1 MEVKKVNL
9 AYGQMQV
16 LKEVSLQV
24 REREI
29 VSLIGANSAGKSS
42 MLNAISGLVPISG
55 GEILFEGKRID
66 SLPSHEIIENGI
78 IQVPEGRRIF
88 PFMTVKENLEMG
100 SYNRRAREKS
110 RESLQR
116 VYELF
121 PHLAERKDQLGE
133 SMSGGEQ
140 QMLAIGRG
148 LMAGPKI
155 LMLDEPSLGLA
166 PIVVEMIFHV
176 LQEVNRRAVT
186 ILLVEQNVKESLDIS
201 SRGYVL
207 ENGRVVLEGAGEG
220 PAGKQLFEESLPGVV
235 KLVTGCW
242 FLVARYSLRRIL
254 PPPMNHLRK
263 GMS

>member
-1 MEVKKVNL
+1 
-9 AYGQMQV
+9 MQV

-42 MLNAISGLVPISG
+42 MLNAISALVPISG

-66 SLPSHEIIENGI
+66 SLPAHEIIEQGI

-88 PFMTVKENLEMG
+88 PYMTIKENLEMG
-100 SYNRRAREKS
+100 SYNRNARQKS
-110 RESLQR
+110 AQTLQW
-116 VYELF
+116 VYGLF
-121 PHLAERKDQLGE
+121 PRLAERKTQLGE

-148 LMAGPKI
+148 LMGGPKV

-166 PIVVEMIFHV
+166 PIVVEMIFRV
-176 LQEVNRRAVT
+176 LQEVNRQGVT

-207 ENGRVVLEGAGEG
+207 ENGRISLEGASHDLLENSYLKKAYLG
-220 PAGKQLFEESLPGVV
+220 L
-235 KLVTGCW
+235 
-242 FLVARYSLRRIL
+242 
-254 PPPMNHLRK
+254 
-263 GMS
+263 

>member
-1 MEVKKVNL
+1 MLEVQKANL

-24 REREI
+24 RDREI

-42 MLNAISGLVPISG
+42 MLNAISGLVPLAG
-55 GEILFEGKRID
+55 GEILFEGKPIH
-66 SLPSHEIIENGI
+66 SLPSHEIIEMGI

-88 PFMTVKENLEMG
+88 PYMSVRENLLMG
-100 SYNRRAREKS
+100 CYSRRSRPKS
-110 RESLQR
+110 GETLQR
-116 VYELF
+116 VFELF
-121 PHLAERKDQLGE
+121 PRLAERSSQLGE

-166 PIVVEMIFHV
+166 PIIVDMIFKV
-176 LQEVNRRAVT
+176 LQEVNRQGVT

-207 ENGRVVLEGAGEG
+207 ENGRVSLEGAAKDLLENSYLKKAYLG
-220 PAGKQLFEESLPGVV
+220 L
-235 KLVTGCW
+235 
-242 FLVARYSLRRIL
+242 
-254 PPPMNHLRK
+254 
-263 GMS
+263 

>member
-1 MEVKKVNL
+1 VLEVKKVNL
-9 AYGQMQV
+9 GYGQMQV

-66 SLPSHEIIENGI
+66 SLPAHEIIEQGI

-88 PFMTVKENLEMG
+88 PYMTIKENLEMG
-100 SYNRRAREKS
+100 SYNRNARQKS
-110 RESLQR
+110 AQTLQW
-116 VYELF
+116 VYGLF
-121 PHLAERKDQLGE
+121 PRLAERKTQLGE

-148 LMAGPKI
+148 LMGGPKV

-166 PIVVEMIFHV
+166 PIVVEMIFRV
-176 LQEVNRRAVT
+176 LQEVNRQGVT

-207 ENGRVVLEGAGEG
+207 ENGRISLEGASHDLLENSYLKKAYLG
-220 PAGKQLFEESLPGVV
+220 L
-235 KLVTGCW
+235 
-242 FLVARYSLRRIL
+242 
-254 PPPMNHLRK
+254 
-263 GMS
+263 

>member
-1 MEVKKVNL
+1 MLEVKKVNL

-24 REREI
+24 REQEI

-42 MLNAISGLVPISG
+42 MLNAISALVPISG

-66 SLPSHEIIENGI
+66 SLPSHEIIEKGI

-110 RESLQR
+110 RESMQR

-121 PHLAERKDQLGE
+121 PRLAERKNQLGE

-140 QMLAIGRG
+140 QMLAVGRA

-166 PIVVEMIFHV
+166 PIVVEMIFKV
-176 LQEVNRRAVT
+176 LQEVNRQAVT
-186 ILLVEQNVKESLDIS
+186 LLLVEQNVKESLDIS

-207 ENGRVVLEGAGEG
+207 ENGRVVLEGA
-220 PAGKQLFEESLPGVV
+220 AGDLLEN
-235 KLVTGCW
+235 
-242 FLVARYSLRRIL
+242 A
-254 PPPMNHLRK
+254 HLK
-263 GMS
+263 KAYLGL

>member
-1 MEVKKVNL
+1 MLEVKKANL

-24 REREI
+24 RDREI

-42 MLNAISGLVPISG
+42 MLNAISGLVPLAG
-55 GEILFEGKRID
+55 GEILFEGKPIH
-66 SLPSHEIIENGI
+66 SLPSHEIIEMGI

-88 PFMTVKENLEMG
+88 PYMSVRENLLMG
-100 SYNRRAREKS
+100 CYSRRSRPKS
-110 RESLQR
+110 GETLQR
-116 VYELF
+116 VFELF
-121 PHLAERKDQLGE
+121 PRLAERRSQLGE

-166 PIVVEMIFHV
+166 PIIVDMIFKV
-176 LQEVNRRAVT
+176 LQEVNRQGVT

-207 ENGRVVLEGAGEG
+207 ENGRVSLEGAAKDLLENSYLKKAYLG
-220 PAGKQLFEESLPGVV
+220 L
-235 KLVTGCW
+235 
-242 FLVARYSLRRIL
+242 
-254 PPPMNHLRK
+254 
-263 GMS
+263 

>member
-66 SLPSHEIIENGI
+66 SLPSHEIIEKGI

-121 PHLAERKDQLGE
+121 PRLAERKDQLGE

-140 QMLAIGRG
+140 QMLAVGRA

-166 PIVVEMIFHV
+166 PIVVEMIFQV

-207 ENGRVVLEGAGEG
+207 ENGRVVLEGAGKDLLENSYLKKAYLG
-220 PAGKQLFEESLPGVV
+220 L
-235 KLVTGCW
+235 
-242 FLVARYSLRRIL
+242 
-254 PPPMNHLRK
+254 
-263 GMS
+263 

>member
-1 MEVKKVNL
+1 MEVKKINL
-9 AYGQMQV
+9 GYGQMQV
-16 LKEVSLQV
+16 LKEVSLHV
-24 REREI
+24 GDLEI

-55 GEILFEGKRID
+55 GEIRFEGKRID
-66 SLPSHEIIENGI
+66 SLPSHEIIEYGI

-100 SYNRRAREKS
+100 SYNRRAREKN
-110 RESLQR
+110 RDSLQR
-116 VYELF
+116 VYEHF
-121 PHLAERKDQLGE
+121 PRLAERKSQLGE

-166 PIVVEMIFHV
+166 PIVVEMIFKV
-176 LQEVNRRAVT
+176 LQEVNRQGVT

-201 SRGYVL
+201 TRGYVL
-207 ENGRVVLEGAGEG
+207 ENGRVSLEGA
-220 PAGKQLFEESLPGVV
+220 AGDLLKNSYLKKAYLG
-235 KLVTGCW
+235 L
-242 FLVARYSLRRIL
+242 
-254 PPPMNHLRK
+254 
-263 GMS
+263 

>member
-1 MEVKKVNL
+1 MERQGKGNSVLEVKKVNL

-121 PHLAERKDQLGE
+121 PRLAERKDQLGE

-140 QMLAIGRG
+140 QMLAVGRA
-148 LMAGPKI
+148 LMAGPRI

-166 PIVVEMIFHV
+166 PIVVGMIFQV
-176 LQEVNRRAVT
+176 LQEVNRGGVT
-186 ILLVEQNVKESLDIS
+186 LLLVEQNVKESLDIS

-207 ENGRVVLEGAGEG
+207 ENGRVVLEGA
-220 PAGKQLFEESLPGVV
+220 
-235 KLVTGCW
+235 
-242 FLVARYSLRRIL
+242 ARDLLENAYLKKAYL
-254 PPPMNHLRK
+254 GL
-263 GMS
+263 

>member
-1 MEVKKVNL
+1 MLEVKKVNL
-9 AYGQMQV
+9 AYGQMKV

-24 REREI
+24 REGEI

-66 SLPSHEIIENGI
+66 SLPAHEIIEQGI

-88 PFMTVKENLEMG
+88 PYMTIKENLEMG
-100 SYNRRAREKS
+100 SYNRNARQKS
-110 RESLQR
+110 AQTLQW
-116 VYELF
+116 VYGLF
-121 PHLAERKDQLGE
+121 PRLAERKTQLGE

-148 LMAGPKI
+148 LMGGPKV

-166 PIVVEMIFHV
+166 PIVVEMIFRV
-176 LQEVNRRAVT
+176 LQEINRQGVT

-207 ENGRVVLEGAGEG
+207 ENGRISLEGVSRDLLENSYLKKAYLG
-220 PAGKQLFEESLPGVV
+220 L
-235 KLVTGCW
+235 
-242 FLVARYSLRRIL
+242 
-254 PPPMNHLRK
+254 
-263 GMS
+263 

>member
-1 MEVKKVNL
+1 LEAKKVNL

-16 LKEVSLQV
+16 LKEVSLEV

-66 SLPSHEIIENGI
+66 SLPSHEIIEKGI

-88 PFMTVKENLEMG
+88 PFMTVRENLEMG
-100 SYNRRAREKS
+100 SYNRKAREKS
-110 RESLQR
+110 RESMQR

-121 PHLAERKDQLGE
+121 PRLAERKDQLGE

-140 QMLAIGRG
+140 QMLAVGRA
-148 LMAGPKI
+148 LMAGPRI

-166 PIVVEMIFHV
+166 PIVVEMIFQV
-176 LQEVNRRAVT
+176 LQEVNRRGVT
-186 ILLVEQNVKESLDIS
+186 LLLVEQNVKESLDIS

-207 ENGRVVLEGAGEG
+207 ENGRVVLEGASGDLLEN
-220 PAGKQLFEESLPGVV
+220 A
-235 KLVTGCW
+235 
-242 FLVARYSLRRIL
+242 
-254 PPPMNHLRK
+254 HLK
-263 GMS
+263 KAYLGL

>member
-1 MEVKKVNL
+1 VLEVKKVNL

-140 QMLAIGRG
+140 QMLAVGRA

-176 LQEVNRRAVT
+176 LQEVNRREVT

-207 ENGRVVLEGAGEG
+207 ENGRVVLEGAGKDLLENSYLKKAYLG
-220 PAGKQLFEESLPGVV
+220 L
-235 KLVTGCW
+235 
-242 FLVARYSLRRIL
+242 
-254 PPPMNHLRK
+254 
-263 GMS
+263 

>member
-1 MEVKKVNL
+1 VLEVKKVNL

-207 ENGRVVLEGAGEG
+207 ENGRVVLEG
-220 PAGKQLFEESLPGVV
+220 
-235 KLVTGCW
+235 
-242 FLVARYSLRRIL
+242 VAKDLLENAYLKKAYL
-254 PPPMNHLRK
+254 GL
-263 GMS
+263 

>member
-1 MEVKKVNL
+1 MEARKVNL
-9 AYGQMQV
+9 VYGQMQV
-16 LKEVSLQV
+16 LKEVSLRV

-42 MLNAISGLVPISG
+42 MLNVISGLVSLAA
-55 GEILFEGKRID
+55 GEILFEGNPIH
-66 SLPSHEIIENGI
+66 SLPSHEIIEFGI

-88 PFMTVKENLEMG
+88 PLMSVRENLLMG
-100 SYNRRAREKS
+100 CYSRRARPKS
-110 RESLQR
+110 GETLQR
-116 VYELF
+116 VFELF
-121 PHLAERKDQLGE
+121 PRLAERRDQLGE

-166 PIVVEMIFHV
+166 PIIVEMIFKV
-176 LQEVNRRAVT
+176 LQEVNRQGVT

-207 ENGRVVLEGAGEG
+207 ENGRVVLEGAGKELLENSYLKKAYLG
-220 PAGKQLFEESLPGVV
+220 L
-235 KLVTGCW
+235 
-242 FLVARYSLRRIL
+242 
-254 PPPMNHLRK
+254 
-263 GMS
+263 

>member
-1 MEVKKVNL
+1 
-9 AYGQMQV
+9 
-16 LKEVSLQV
+16 VSLQV

-176 LQEVNRRAVT
+176 LQEVNRREVT

-207 ENGRVVLEGAGEG
+207 ENGRVVLEGAGKELLENSYLKKAYLG
-220 PAGKQLFEESLPGVV
+220 L
-235 KLVTGCW
+235 
-242 FLVARYSLRRIL
+242 
-254 PPPMNHLRK
+254 
-263 GMS
+263 

>member
-1 MEVKKVNL
+1 VLEVKKANL

-24 REREI
+24 RDREI

-42 MLNAISGLVPISG
+42 MLNAISGLVPLAG
-55 GEILFEGKRID
+55 GEILFEGKPIH
-66 SLPSHEIIENGI
+66 SLPSHEIIEMGI

-88 PFMTVKENLEMG
+88 PYMSVRENLLMG
-100 SYNRRAREKS
+100 CYSRRSRPKS
-110 RESLQR
+110 GETLQR
-116 VYELF
+116 VFELF
-121 PHLAERKDQLGE
+121 PRLAERSSQLGE

-166 PIVVEMIFHV
+166 PIIVDMIFKV
-176 LQEVNRRAVT
+176 LQEVNRQGVT

-207 ENGRVVLEGAGEG
+207 ENGRVSLEGAAKDLLENSYLKKAYLG
-220 PAGKQLFEESLPGVV
+220 L
-235 KLVTGCW
+235 
-242 FLVARYSLRRIL
+242 
-254 PPPMNHLRK
+254 
-263 GMS
+263 

>member
-1 MEVKKVNL
+1 MLEVKKANL

-24 REREI
+24 RDREI

-42 MLNAISGLVPISG
+42 MLNAISGLVPLAG
-55 GEILFEGKRID
+55 GEILFEGKPIH
-66 SLPSHEIIENGI
+66 SLPSHEIIEMGI

-88 PFMTVKENLEMG
+88 PYMSVRENLLMG
-100 SYNRRAREKS
+100 CYSRRSRPKS
-110 RESLQR
+110 GETLQR
-116 VYELF
+116 VFELF
-121 PHLAERKDQLGE
+121 PRLAERSSQLGE

-166 PIVVEMIFHV
+166 PIIVDMIFKV
-176 LQEVNRRAVT
+176 LQEVNRQGVT

-207 ENGRVVLEGAGEG
+207 ENGRVSLEGAAKDLLENSYLKKAYLG
-220 PAGKQLFEESLPGVV
+220 L
-235 KLVTGCW
+235 
-242 FLVARYSLRRIL
+242 
-254 PPPMNHLRK
+254 
-263 GMS
+263 

>member
-1 MEVKKVNL
+1 VLEVKKVNL

-42 MLNAISGLVPISG
+42 MLNAISGLVSISG

-88 PFMTVKENLEMG
+88 PLMTVRENLEMG

-121 PHLAERKDQLGE
+121 PRLAERKDQLGE

-140 QMLAIGRG
+140 QMLAVGRA
-148 LMAGPKI
+148 LMAGPRI

-166 PIVVEMIFHV
+166 PIVVEMIFKV

-207 ENGRVVLEGAGEG
+207 ENGRVVLEGAAKDLLENAYLKKAYLG
-220 PAGKQLFEESLPGVV
+220 L
-235 KLVTGCW
+235 
-242 FLVARYSLRRIL
+242 
-254 PPPMNHLRK
+254 
-263 GMS
+263 

>member
-1 MEVKKVNL
+1 VLKVKKVNL
-9 AYGQMQV
+9 GYGQMQV
-16 LKEVSLQV
+16 LKGVSLHV
-24 REREI
+24 GDREI

-55 GEILFEGKRID
+55 GEICFEGKRID
-66 SLPSHEIIENGI
+66 SLPSHEIIEYGI

-100 SYNRRAREKS
+100 SYNRRAREKN
-110 RESLQR
+110 RDSLQR
-116 VYELF
+116 VYEHF
-121 PHLAERKDQLGE
+121 PRLAERKSQLGE

-166 PIVVEMIFHV
+166 PIVVEMIFKV
-176 LQEVNRRAVT
+176 LQEVNGQGVT

-201 SRGYVL
+201 TRGYVL
-207 ENGRVVLEGAGEG
+207 ENGRVSLEGA
-220 PAGKQLFEESLPGVV
+220 AGDLLKNSYL
-235 KLVTGCW
+235 KKA
-242 FLVARYSLRRIL
+242 FLGL
-254 PPPMNHLRK
+254 
-263 GMS
+263 